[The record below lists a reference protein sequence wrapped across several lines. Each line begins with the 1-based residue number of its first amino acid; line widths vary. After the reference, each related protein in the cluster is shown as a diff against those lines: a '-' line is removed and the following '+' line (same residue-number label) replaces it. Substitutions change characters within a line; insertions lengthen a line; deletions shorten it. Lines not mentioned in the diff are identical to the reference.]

1 MDDLA
6 RTDPEIFAVIEREYQ
21 RQLNKLEMI
30 ASENF
35 VSNAV
40 LQAQGSILTHKY
52 AEGYP
57 GRRFYGGCQNV
68 DTAENLALS
77 RVKELFGAN
86 YANVQP
92 HSGTQANMA
101 VYFSFLKP
109 GDTILGM
116 DLAHGGHLSHGA
128 SVNFSGRLFKAV
140 TYGVDRRTEEID
152 FDVVAAAARQHRPR
166 MIIAGASAY
175 PRVLNFERFAAIA
188 REVEAYLLVDMA
200 HIAGLIA
207 GGLHPSPMA
216 VADFVTS
223 TTHKTMRGPRGGLIL
238 AQPQHGKALDS
249 QIFPGIQG
257 GPLMH
262 IIAAKAVAFKEALAP
277 SFRRYQE
284 QIVAN
289 ARTLAREFTKQGY
302 RLVAGGTDT
311 HLILMDLTPTNLTGL
326 EAEETLDMA
335 GITVN
340 KNAIPFDQRSP
351 RITSGIRLGTPAL
364 TTRGMKEPEMEI
376 IAGLIHQA
384 LSAPKDTAR
393 LQKLESQVK
402 EMCRSFP
409 RLFAEEWLMDHP
421 AQPCAGCGSSEQTPL
436 NNPRFPG

>member
-1 MDDLA
+1 MDQMDDLA
-6 RTDPEIFAVIEREYQ
+6 RIDPAIYSVIERERQ
-21 RQLNKLEMI
+21 RQLHKLELI

-57 GRRFYGGCQNV
+57 GRRFYGGCEFV

-77 RVKELFGAN
+77 RVKEIFGAA

-101 VYFSFLKP
+101 VYFSVLKP

-116 DLAHGGHLSHGA
+116 DLSHGGHLSHGA
-128 SVNFSGRLFKAV
+128 RVNFSGRLYKAV
-140 TYGVDRRTEEID
+140 TYGVDHQSEEVD
-152 FDVVAAAARQHRPR
+152 FAVVREVARKHRPK

-175 PRVLNFERFAAIA
+175 PRTLDFSKFAEIA
-188 REVEAYLLVDMA
+188 REVEAYLMVDIA

-207 GGLHPSPMA
+207 GGLHPNPLPA
-216 VADFVTS
+216 ADFVTS
-223 TTHKTMRGPRGGLIL
+223 TTHKTLRGPRGGLIL
-238 AQPQHGKALDS
+238 AQAKYGKSLDS

-262 IIAAKAVAFKEALAP
+262 IIAAKAVSFKEALAP
-277 SFRRYQE
+277 SFKRYQA

-289 ARTLAREFTKQGY
+289 ARTLGRAFTQRGY

-311 HLILMDLTPTNLTGL
+311 HLLLVDLNATGLTGQK
-326 EAEETLDMA
+326 AEEALDRA

-340 KNAIPFDQRSP
+340 KNAIPFDRRP
-351 RITSGIRLGTPAL
+351 PTITSGIRVGTPAL
-364 TTRGMKEPEMEI
+364 TTRGMKEKEMEVV
-376 IAGLIHQA
+376 ADFMHQA
-384 LSAPKDTAR
+384 LSSPRDTHLLAR
-393 LQKLESQVK
+393 LADQVQDF
-402 EMCRSFP
+402 CAQFP
-409 RLFAEEWLMDHP
+409 LFAEEWT
-421 AQPCAGCGSSEQTPL
+421 AI
-436 NNPRFPG
+436 

>member
-1 MDDLA
+1 MMDQMDDLA
-6 RTDPEIFAVIEREYQ
+6 RIDPAIYAVIERERQ
-21 RQLNKLEMI
+21 RQLDKLEMI

-57 GRRFYGGCQNV
+57 GRRFYGGCEYV

-77 RVKELFGAN
+77 RVKELFGAA

-92 HSGTQANMA
+92 HSGSQANMA

-128 SVNFSGRLFKAV
+128 AVNFSGRLYHAV
-140 TYGVDRRTEEID
+140 SYGVDRQTEEVD
-152 FDVVAAAARQHRPR
+152 FTALREAALKHRPK

-175 PRVLNFERFAAIA
+175 PRTLDFSRFAEIA
-188 REVEAYLLVDMA
+188 REVGAYLMVDMA

-207 GGLHPSPMA
+207 VGLHPNPVP
-216 VADFVTS
+216 VADFITS

-238 AQPQHGKALDS
+238 GKAEYGKAIDS

-262 IIAAKAVAFKEALAP
+262 IIAAKAVSFKEALAP
-277 SFRRYQE
+277 SFKRYQA

-289 ARTLAREFTKQGY
+289 ARTLAQEFLQRGY

-311 HLILMDLTPTNLTGL
+311 HLILMDISASGLTGRQ
-326 EAEETLDMA
+326 AEEALDRA

-340 KNAIPFDQRSP
+340 KNSIPFDQRP
-351 RITSGIRLGTPAL
+351 PTITSGIRVGTPAL
-364 TTRGMKEPEMEI
+364 TTRGMKEEEMVI
-376 IAGLIHQA
+376 IADFMHQA
-384 LSAPKDTAR
+384 LTATSNTELLAR
-393 LQKLESQVK
+393 LEAQVR
-402 EMCRSFP
+402 EFCSHFP
-409 RLFAEEWLMDHP
+409 LFAEEWSAAEKDAFP
-421 AQPCAGCGSSEQTPL
+421 VSIPL
-436 NNPRFPG
+436 TSR

>member
-1 MDDLA
+1 MDQMDDLA
-6 RTDPEIFAVIEREYQ
+6 RIDPAIYSVIERERQ
-21 RQLNKLEMI
+21 RQLHKLELI

-57 GRRFYGGCQNV
+57 GRRFYGGCEFV

-77 RVKELFGAN
+77 RVKEIFGAA

-101 VYFSFLKP
+101 VYFSVLKP

-116 DLAHGGHLSHGA
+116 DLSHGGHLSHGA
-128 SVNFSGRLFKAV
+128 PVNFSGRLYKAV
-140 TYGVDRRTEEID
+140 TYGVDRQSEEVD
-152 FDVVAAAARQHRPR
+152 FAVVRELARKHRPR

-175 PRVLNFERFAAIA
+175 PRTLEFSKFAEIA
-188 REVEAYLLVDMA
+188 REVEAYLMVDMA

-207 GGLHPSPMA
+207 GGLHPNPLPA
-216 VADFVTS
+216 ADFVTS
-223 TTHKTMRGPRGGLIL
+223 TTHKTLRGPRGGLIL
-238 AQPQHGKALDS
+238 AQAQYGKSLDS

-262 IIAAKAVAFKEALAP
+262 IIAAKAVSFKEALAP
-277 SFRRYQE
+277 SFKRYQA

-289 ARTLAREFTKQGY
+289 ARTLGRAFTQRGY

-311 HLILMDLTPTNLTGL
+311 HLLLVDLNATGLTGR
-326 EAEETLDMA
+326 EAEEALDRA

-340 KNAIPFDQRSP
+340 KNAIPFDQRP
-351 RITSGIRLGTPAL
+351 PTITSGIRVGTPAI
-364 TTRGMKEPEMEI
+364 TTRGMREQEMEVV
-376 IAGLIHQA
+376 ADFMHQA
-384 LSAPKDTAR
+384 LSSPRDTHLLAR
-393 LQKLESQVK
+393 LADQVQDF
-402 EMCRSFP
+402 CAQFP
-409 RLFAEEWLMDHP
+409 LFAEEWT
-421 AQPCAGCGSSEQTPL
+421 AV
-436 NNPRFPG
+436 

>member
-1 MDDLA
+1 MDELA
-6 RTDPEIFAVIEREYQ
+6 RTDPEIFAVIERERQ
-21 RQLNKLEMI
+21 RQLTKLEMI

-35 VSNAV
+35 VSAAV

-57 GRRFYGGCQNV
+57 GRRFYGGCEYV

-77 RVKELFGAN
+77 RVKELFGAA

-92 HSGTQANMA
+92 HSGSQANMA

-116 DLAHGGHLSHGA
+116 DLSHGGHLSHGA

-140 TYGVDRRTEEID
+140 TYGVDRQTEQVD
-152 FDVVAAAARQHRPR
+152 FATVAELARQHQPK

-175 PRVLNFERFAAIA
+175 PRTLDFNRFAEIA
-188 REVEAYLLVDMA
+188 AEVGAYLLVDMA
-200 HIAGLIA
+200 HIAGLVA
-207 GGLHPSPMA
+207 AGLHPSP
-216 VADFVTS
+216 VPTADFITS
-223 TTHKTMRGPRGGLIL
+223 TTHKTLRGPRGGLIL
-238 AQPQHGKALDS
+238 AQPQYGKALDS

-284 QIVAN
+284 QIVVN
-289 ARTLAREFTKQGY
+289 ARILAQEFIKHGY

-311 HLILMDLTPTNLTGL
+311 HLILLDLTPTGLTGR
-326 EAEETLDMA
+326 EAEETLDLA
-335 GITVN
+335 GMTVN
-340 KNAIPFDQRSP
+340 KNAIPFDRRP
-351 RITSGIRLGTPAL
+351 PTITSGIRLGTPAL
-364 TTRGMKEPEMEI
+364 TTRGMKEPEMKI
-376 IAGLIHQA
+376 IAELIHQA
-384 LSAPKDTAR
+384 LSAPKDLAR
-393 LQKLESQVK
+393 LQNLDGQVK
-402 EMCRSFP
+402 ELCQSFP
-409 RLFAEEWLMDHP
+409 LLFAEEWLMNRP
-421 AQPCAGCGSSEQTPL
+421 TRSCAVRG
-436 NNPRFPG
+436 

>member
-1 MDDLA
+1 MMDKMDDLA
-6 RTDPEIFAVIEREYQ
+6 RVDPAIYAVIERERQ
-21 RQLNKLEMI
+21 RQLHKLEMI

-57 GRRFYGGCQNV
+57 GRRFYGGCEYV

-77 RVKELFGAN
+77 RVKEIFGAD

-92 HSGTQANMA
+92 HSGSQANMA

-109 GDTILGM
+109 GDTIMGR

-128 SVNFSGRLFKAV
+128 AVNFSGRLFKAV
-140 TYGVDRRTEEID
+140 TYGVDRQTEQVD
-152 FDVVAAAARQHRPR
+152 FDTVRELALQHRPR
-166 MIIAGASAY
+166 LIIAGASAY
-175 PRVLNFERFAAIA
+175 PRTLDFGRFAEIA
-188 REVEAYLLVDMA
+188 REAEAYLMVDMA
-200 HIAGLIA
+200 HIAGLIGA
-207 GGLHPSPMA
+207 GLHPNPVP

-223 TTHKTMRGPRGGLIL
+223 TTHKTLRGPRGGLIL
-238 AQPQHGKALDS
+238 AQAQYGKSLDS

-277 SFRRYQE
+277 SFKRYQE
-284 QIVAN
+284 QILAN
-289 ARTLAREFTKQGY
+289 ARTLAQEFLQRGY

-311 HLILMDLTPTNLTGL
+311 HLILVDLSPNGLTGRQ
-326 EAEETLDMA
+326 AEEALDQA

-340 KNAIPFDQRSP
+340 KNAIPFDERP
-351 RITSGIRLGTPAL
+351 PTVTSGIRVGTPAL
-364 TTRGMKEPEMEI
+364 TTRGMKEKEMRT
-376 IAGLIHQA
+376 IADFMHQA
-384 LSAPKDTAR
+384 LTAPDDTELLA
-393 LQKLESQVK
+393 KLEAQVK
-402 EMCRSFP
+402 DFCSHYP
-409 RLFAEEWLMDHP
+409 LFAGEWS
-421 AQPCAGCGSSEQTPL
+421 AA
-436 NNPRFPG
+436 

>member
-1 MDDLA
+1 MMDQMDDLA
-6 RTDPEIFAVIEREYQ
+6 RIDPAIYAVIERERQ
-21 RQLNKLEMI
+21 RQLHKLELI

-57 GRRFYGGCQNV
+57 GKRFYGGCEYV

-77 RVKELFGAN
+77 RVKEIFGAP

-92 HSGTQANMA
+92 HSGSQANMA

-109 GDTILGM
+109 GDTIMGM

-128 SVNFSGRLFKAV
+128 SVNFSGRLFKSV
-140 TYGVDRRTEEID
+140 TYGVDRETEQVD
-152 FDVVAAAARQHRPR
+152 FAALEELAQKHHPK

-175 PRVLNFERFAAIA
+175 PRTFDFSRFAEIA
-188 REVEAYLLVDMA
+188 REVGAYLMVDMA
-200 HIAGLIA
+200 HIAGLIGA
-207 GGLHPSPMA
+207 GLHPNPVS

-223 TTHKTMRGPRGGLIL
+223 TTHKTLRGPRGGLIL
-238 AQPQHGKALDS
+238 ARAEYGKALDS

-262 IIAAKAVAFKEALAP
+262 IIAAKAVAFKEALAS
-277 SFRRYQE
+277 SFKSYQ
-284 QIVAN
+284 QQTVAN
-289 ARTLAREFTKQGY
+289 ARILAQEFLKQGY

-311 HLILMDLTPTNLTGL
+311 HLILVDLSPQGLTGR
-326 EAEETLDMA
+326 EAEEALDRA

-340 KNAIPFDQRSP
+340 KNAIPFDQRP
-351 RITSGIRLGTPAL
+351 PTVTSGIRVGTPAP
-364 TTRGMKEPEMEI
+364 TTRGLKEKEMVT
-376 IAGLIHQA
+376 IADFMHQV
-384 LSAPKDTAR
+384 LSAPGDTD
-393 LQKLESQVK
+393 LQAKIQVQVRDF
-402 EMCRSFP
+402 CSHYP
-409 RLFAEEWLMDHP
+409 LFAEEWT
-421 AQPCAGCGSSEQTPL
+421 AV
-436 NNPRFPG
+436 

>member
-1 MDDLA
+1 MMDQMDDLA
-6 RTDPEIFAVIEREYQ
+6 RIDPAIYAVIEREWQ
-21 RQLNKLEMI
+21 RQLHKLELI

-57 GRRFYGGCQNV
+57 GRRFYGGCEYV

-77 RVKELFGAN
+77 RVKEIFGAP

-92 HSGTQANMA
+92 HSGSQANMA

-109 GDTILGM
+109 GDTIMGM

-128 SVNFSGRLFKAV
+128 AVNFSGRLFKSV
-140 TYGVDRRTEEID
+140 TYGVDRQTEQVD
-152 FDVVAAAARQHRPR
+152 FVSLRELALKHRPR

-175 PRVLNFERFAAIA
+175 PRILDFSRFADIA
-188 REVEAYLLVDMA
+188 REVKAYLMVDMA
-200 HIAGLIA
+200 HIAGLIGA
-207 GGLHPSPMA
+207 GLHPNPVL

-223 TTHKTMRGPRGGLIL
+223 TTHKTLRGPRGGLIL
-238 AQPQHGKALDS
+238 ARAEYGKALDS

-277 SFRRYQE
+277 SFKRYQV
-284 QIVAN
+284 QTVAN
-289 ARTLAREFTKQGY
+289 ARTLAQEFLKRGY

-311 HLILMDLTPTNLTGL
+311 HLILVDVSPNGLTGRV
-326 EAEETLDMA
+326 AEEALDRA

-340 KNAIPFDQRSP
+340 KNAIPFDQRP
-351 RITSGIRLGTPAL
+351 PTVTSGIRVGTPAL
-364 TTRGMKEPEMEI
+364 TTRGMKEKEMVA
-376 IAGLIHQA
+376 IANFMHQV
-384 LSAPKDTAR
+384 LSAPGDTD
-393 LQKLESQVK
+393 LQAKLQVQVRDFCSQY
-402 EMCRSFP
+402 P
-409 RLFAEEWLMDHP
+409 LFAEEWGVL
-421 AQPCAGCGSSEQTPL
+421 
-436 NNPRFPG
+436 

>member
-1 MDDLA
+1 MEELA
-6 RTDPEIFAVIEREYQ
+6 RTDPEIYAVIERERQ

-35 VSNAV
+35 VSAAV

-57 GRRFYGGCQNV
+57 GRRFYGGCEYV

-77 RVKELFGAN
+77 RVKELFGAA

-128 SVNFSGRLFKAV
+128 SVNFSGRLYNAV

-152 FDVVAAAARQHRPR
+152 FDVVAELARQHRPK
-166 MIIAGASAY
+166 MIVAGASAY
-175 PRVLNFERFAAIA
+175 PRTLDFDRFAEIA
-188 REVEAYLLVDMA
+188 REVGAYLMVDMA

-207 GGLHPSPMA
+207 VGIHPNPLP

-223 TTHKTMRGPRGGLIL
+223 TTHKTLRGPRGGLIL
-238 AQPQHGKALDS
+238 AQPQYGKALDS

-262 IIAAKAVAFKEALAP
+262 IIAAKAVAFKEAQGP

-284 QIVAN
+284 QTVAN
-289 ARTLAREFTKQGY
+289 ARTLAREFIRHGY

-311 HLILMDLTPTNLTGL
+311 HLILLDLTPTGLTGRK
-326 EAEETLDMA
+326 AEEALDQA
-335 GITVN
+335 GVTVN
-340 KNAIPFDQRSP
+340 KNSIPFDQRSP
-351 RITSGIRLGTPAL
+351 RTTSGIRIGTPAL

-384 LSAPKDTAR
+384 LSATTDVPR
-393 LQKLESQVK
+393 LQQLEAQVK
-402 EMCRSFP
+402 ELCRSYP
-409 RLFAEEWLMDHP
+409 LLFSEEWLLD
-421 AQPCAGCGSSEQTPL
+421 QPGPSCAARSS
-436 NNPRFPG
+436 F

>member
-1 MDDLA
+1 MDQMDDLA
-6 RTDPEIFAVIEREYQ
+6 RIDPAIYSVIERERQ
-21 RQLNKLEMI
+21 RQLQKLELI

-35 VSNAV
+35 VSKAV

-57 GRRFYGGCQNV
+57 GRRFYGGCEFV

-77 RVKELFGAN
+77 RVKEIFGAA

-116 DLAHGGHLSHGA
+116 DLSHGGHLSHGA
-128 SVNFSGRLFKAV
+128 PVNFSGRLYKAV
-140 TYGVDRRTEEID
+140 TYGVDRQSEEVD
-152 FDVVAAAARQHRPR
+152 FAVVRELALKHRPK

-175 PRVLNFERFAAIA
+175 PRILDFSKFAEIA
-188 REVEAYLLVDMA
+188 GEVGAYLMVDMA

-207 GGLHPSPMA
+207 GGLHPNPLPA
-216 VADFVTS
+216 ADFVTS
-223 TTHKTMRGPRGGLIL
+223 TTHKTLRGPRGGLIL
-238 AQPQHGKALDS
+238 AQAKYGKALDS

-262 IIAAKAVAFKEALAP
+262 IIAAKAVSFKEALAP
-277 SFRRYQE
+277 SFNRYQA

-289 ARTLAREFTKQGY
+289 ARTLGEAFTHRGY

-311 HLILMDLTPTNLTGL
+311 HLLLVDLNATGLTGR
-326 EAEETLDMA
+326 EAEEALDRA

-340 KNAIPFDQRSP
+340 KNAIPFDQRP
-351 RITSGIRLGTPAL
+351 PTITSGIRVGTPAL
-364 TTRGMKEPEMEI
+364 TTRGMKEKEMEVV
-376 IAGLIHQA
+376 ADFMDQA
-384 LSAPKDTAR
+384 LSSPMDTHLLAR
-393 LQKLESQVK
+393 LADQVQDF
-402 EMCRSFP
+402 CAQFP
-409 RLFAEEWLMDHP
+409 LFAEEWI
-421 AQPCAGCGSSEQTPL
+421 GV
-436 NNPRFPG
+436 

>member
-1 MDDLA
+1 MEELA
-6 RTDPEIFAVIEREYQ
+6 RTDPEIFALIERERQ
-21 RQLNKLEMI
+21 RQLNNLEMI

-35 VSNAV
+35 ISAAV

-57 GRRFYGGCQNV
+57 GRRFYGGCEFV

-77 RVKELFGAN
+77 RVKELFGAD

-116 DLAHGGHLSHGA
+116 DLTHGGHLSHGA

-140 TYGVDRRTEEID
+140 TYGVDRHTEKVD
-152 FDVVAAAARQHRPR
+152 FEVVAELARRHRPKL
-166 MIIAGASAY
+166 IIAGASAY
-175 PRVLNFERFAAIA
+175 PRILDFDRFAEIA
-188 REVEAYLLVDMA
+188 REVEAYCMVDMA

-207 GGLHPSPMA
+207 GGLHPNPLPA
-216 VADFVTS
+216 ADFVTS
-223 TTHKTMRGPRGGLIL
+223 TTHKTLRGPRGGLIL
-238 AQPQHGKALDS
+238 AQPQYGKALDS

-262 IIAAKAVAFKEALAP
+262 IIAAKAVAFREALDP

-289 ARTLAREFTKQGY
+289 ARALAKEFLRYGY

-311 HLILMDLTPTNLTGL
+311 HLILVDLTPTGLTGR
-326 EAEETLDMA
+326 EAEEVLDLA

-340 KNAIPFDQRSP
+340 KNSIPFDQRSP
-351 RITSGIRLGTPAL
+351 TVTSGIRLGTPAL

-384 LSAPKDTAR
+384 LSAPEDTAR
-393 LQKLESQVK
+393 LQKLDGQVK
-402 EMCRSFP
+402 ELCRCFP
-409 RLFAEEWLMDHP
+409 LLFAEEWLMDHP
-421 AQPCAGCGSSEQTPL
+421 APSCAARGS
-436 NNPRFPG
+436 F

>member
-1 MDDLA
+1 MDNMEDLA
-6 RTDPEIFAVIEREYQ
+6 RVDPAIYAVIERERQ

-57 GRRFYGGCQNV
+57 GRRFYGGCEYV
-68 DTAENLALS
+68 DTAEDLALS
-77 RVKELFGAN
+77 RVKEIFGAA

-92 HSGTQANMA
+92 HSGSQANMA
-101 VYFSFLKP
+101 VYFSILKP

-128 SVNFSGRLFKAV
+128 AVNFSGRLFKAV
-140 TYGVDRRTEEID
+140 TYGVERQSEQVD
-152 FDVVAAAARQHRPR
+152 FAAVREAARQHRPKL
-166 MIIAGASAY
+166 IIAGASAY
-175 PRVLNFERFAAIA
+175 PRTLDFARFAEIA
-188 REVEAYLLVDMA
+188 REVAAYLMVDMA

-207 GGLHPSPMA
+207 AGFHPNPVP

-223 TTHKTMRGPRGGLIL
+223 TTHKTLRGPRGGLIL
-238 AQPQHGKALDS
+238 AQPQYGKALDS

-262 IIAAKAVAFKEALAP
+262 IIAAKAVSFKEALAS
-277 SFRRYQE
+277 SFKRYQA
-284 QIVAN
+284 QIIAN
-289 ARTLAREFTKQGY
+289 ARTLAQEFLKRGY

-311 HLILMDLTPTNLTGL
+311 HLILVDLSPNGLTGRQ
-326 EAEETLDMA
+326 AEEALDRA

-340 KNAIPFDQRSP
+340 KNAIPFDQRP
-351 RITSGIRLGTPAL
+351 PTVTSGIRVGTPAL
-364 TTRGMKEPEMEI
+364 TTRGMKEKEMET
-376 IAGLIHQA
+376 IADFMHQA
-384 LSAPKDTAR
+384 LSAPTDTE
-393 LQKLESQVK
+393 LLVKLEAQVR
-402 EMCRSFP
+402 EFCSHYP
-409 RLFAEEWLMDHP
+409 LFAEEW
-421 AQPCAGCGSSEQTPL
+421 SVV
-436 NNPRFPG
+436 

>member
-1 MDDLA
+1 MDQMDDLA
-6 RTDPEIFAVIEREYQ
+6 RIDPAIYSVIERERQ
-21 RQLNKLEMI
+21 RQLHKLELI

-57 GRRFYGGCQNV
+57 GRRFYGGCEFV

-77 RVKELFGAN
+77 RVKEIFGAA

-101 VYFSFLKP
+101 VYFSVLQP

-116 DLAHGGHLSHGA
+116 DLSHGGHLSHGA
-128 SVNFSGRLFKAV
+128 PVNFSGRLYKAV
-140 TYGVDRRTEEID
+140 TYGVDRQSEEVD
-152 FDVVAAAARQHRPR
+152 FAVVQELARKHRPK

-175 PRVLNFERFAAIA
+175 PRILDFSRFAEIA
-188 REVEAYLLVDMA
+188 REVEAYLMVDMA

-207 GGLHPSPMA
+207 GGLHPNPLPA
-216 VADFVTS
+216 ADFVTS
-223 TTHKTMRGPRGGLIL
+223 TTHKTLRGPRGGLIL
-238 AQPQHGKALDS
+238 AWAKYGKSLDS

-262 IIAAKAVAFKEALAP
+262 IIAAKAVSFKEALAP
-277 SFRRYQE
+277 SFKRYQA

-289 ARTLAREFTKQGY
+289 ARTLGKAFTSRGY

-311 HLILMDLTPTNLTGL
+311 HLLLVDLNATGLTGQ
-326 EAEETLDMA
+326 EAEEALDRA

-340 KNAIPFDQRSP
+340 KNAIPFDQRP
-351 RITSGIRLGTPAL
+351 PTITSGIRVGTPAL
-364 TTRGMKEPEMEI
+364 TTRGMKEQEMEVV
-376 IAGLIHQA
+376 ADFMHQA
-384 LSAPKDTAR
+384 LSAPMDTHLLAR
-393 LQKLESQVK
+393 LADQVQDF
-402 EMCRSFP
+402 CAQFP
-409 RLFAEEWLMDHP
+409 LFAEEWT
-421 AQPCAGCGSSEQTPL
+421 GV
-436 NNPRFPG
+436 

>member
-1 MDDLA
+1 MDQMDDLA
-6 RTDPEIFAVIEREYQ
+6 RIDPAIYSVIERERQ
-21 RQLNKLEMI
+21 RQLHKLELI

-57 GRRFYGGCQNV
+57 GRRFYGGCEFV
-68 DTAENLALS
+68 DTAENLALN
-77 RVKELFGAN
+77 RVKEIFGAA

-101 VYFSFLKP
+101 VYFSVLKP

-116 DLAHGGHLSHGA
+116 DLSHGGHLSHGA
-128 SVNFSGRLFKAV
+128 PVNFSGRLYKAV
-140 TYGVDRRTEEID
+140 TYGVDRQSEEVD
-152 FDVVAAAARQHRPR
+152 FAVVRELARKHRPR

-175 PRVLNFERFAAIA
+175 PRTLEFSKFAEIA
-188 REVEAYLLVDMA
+188 REVEAYLMVDMA

-207 GGLHPSPMA
+207 GGLHPNPLPA
-216 VADFVTS
+216 ADFVTS
-223 TTHKTMRGPRGGLIL
+223 TTHKTLRGPRGGLIL
-238 AQPQHGKALDS
+238 AQAQYGKSLDS

-262 IIAAKAVAFKEALAP
+262 IIAAKAVSFKEALAP
-277 SFRRYQE
+277 SFKRYQA

-289 ARTLAREFTKQGY
+289 ARTLGRAFTQRGY

-311 HLILMDLTPTNLTGL
+311 HLLLVDLNATGLTGR
-326 EAEETLDMA
+326 EAEEALDRA

-340 KNAIPFDQRSP
+340 KNAIPFDQRP
-351 RITSGIRLGTPAL
+351 PTITSGIRVGTPAI
-364 TTRGMKEPEMEI
+364 TTRGMKEQEMEVV
-376 IAGLIHQA
+376 ADFMHQA
-384 LSAPKDTAR
+384 LSSPRDTHLLAR
-393 LQKLESQVK
+393 LADQVQDF
-402 EMCRSFP
+402 CAQFP
-409 RLFAEEWLMDHP
+409 LFAEEWT
-421 AQPCAGCGSSEQTPL
+421 AV
-436 NNPRFPG
+436 

>member
-6 RTDPEIFAVIEREYQ
+6 RTDPEIFAVIEHERQ
-21 RQLNKLEMI
+21 RQLNKLELI

-57 GRRFYGGCQNV
+57 GRRFYGGCEYV

-77 RVKELFGAN
+77 RVKDLFGAG

-101 VYFSFLKP
+101 VYFSFLQP

-116 DLAHGGHLSHGA
+116 GLSHGGHLSHGA
-128 SVNFSGRLFKAV
+128 PMNFSGRLFKGV
-140 TYGVDRRTEEID
+140 TYGVDRQTEEVD
-152 FDVVAAAARQHRPR
+152 LTVVAELARQHRPK

-175 PRVLNFERFAAIA
+175 PRSLDFQRFAEIA
-188 REVEAYLLVDMA
+188 QEVGAYLMVDMA

-207 GGLHPSPMA
+207 AGLHPNPVPA
-216 VADFVTS
+216 ADFVTS
-223 TTHKTMRGPRGGLIL
+223 TTHKTLRGPRGGLIL
-238 AQPQHGKALDS
+238 AQPQYGKALDS

-289 ARTLAREFTKQGY
+289 ARTLAGEFVKRGY

-311 HLILMDLTPTNLTGL
+311 HLILMDLTSTGLTGQ
-326 EAEETLDMA
+326 EAEDALDLA

-340 KNAIPFDQRSP
+340 KNSIPYDLKP
-351 RITSGIRLGTPAL
+351 PTVTSGIRLGTPAL

-376 IAGLIHQA
+376 IARLIHQA
-384 LSAPKDTAR
+384 LSAPKDKAR
-393 LQKLESQVK
+393 LQRLEGQVR
-402 EMCRSFP
+402 ELCRSFP
-409 RLFAEEWLMDHP
+409 VLFAEEWLLDHP
-421 AQPCAGCGSSEQTPL
+421 APSCAAHLSY
-436 NNPRFPG
+436 

>member
-6 RTDPEIFAVIEREYQ
+6 RTDPEIFAVIERERQ
-21 RQLNKLEMI
+21 RQLTKLEMI

-57 GRRFYGGCQNV
+57 GRRFYGGCEYV

-77 RVKELFGAN
+77 RVKELFGAD

-92 HSGTQANMA
+92 HSGSQANMA

-128 SVNFSGRLFKAV
+128 PVNFSGRLFKSI
-140 TYGVDRRTEEID
+140 TYGVDRQTEEVD
-152 FDVVAAAARQHRPR
+152 FAMVAELARQHHPK

-175 PRVLNFERFAAIA
+175 PRIFDFDRFAEIA
-188 REVEAYLLVDMA
+188 REVGAYLMVDMA

-207 GGLHPSPMA
+207 AGLHPSPVS
-216 VADFVTS
+216 VADFITS
-223 TTHKTMRGPRGGLIL
+223 TTHKTLRGPRGGLIL
-238 AQPQHGKALDS
+238 AHPQYGKALDS

-277 SFRRYQE
+277 SFRHYQE

-289 ARTLAREFTKQGY
+289 ARTLAREFIKYGY

-311 HLILMDLTPTNLTGL
+311 HLILLDLTPTGLTGR
-326 EAEETLDMA
+326 EAEEALDLA

-340 KNAIPFDQRSP
+340 KNAIPFDQRP
-351 RITSGIRLGTPAL
+351 PTITSGIRLGTPAL

-384 LSAPKDTAR
+384 LSAPKDAAR
-393 LQKLESQVK
+393 LQKLDGQVK
-402 EMCRSFP
+402 EICRIFP

-421 AQPCAGCGSSEQTPL
+421 ARPSAGCGDLRTSP
-436 NNPRFPG
+436 

>member
-1 MDDLA
+1 MMDELA
-6 RTDPEIFAVIEREYQ
+6 RTDPEIAAVIERERL

-35 VSNAV
+35 VSAAV
-40 LQAQGSILTHKY
+40 MEAQGSILTHKY

-57 GRRFYGGCQNV
+57 GRRFYGGCEFV

-77 RVKELFGAN
+77 RVKELFGAP

-109 GDTILGM
+109 GDTIMGM

-128 SVNFSGRLFKAV
+128 AVNFSGRLFQAV
-140 TYGVDRRTEEID
+140 AYGVDRQSEEVD
-152 FDVVAAAARQHRPR
+152 FAVVAELARRHRPK
-166 MIIAGASAY
+166 MLIAGASAY
-175 PRVLNFERFAAIA
+175 PRLLDFARFADIA
-188 REVEAYLLVDMA
+188 REVGAYLMVDMA

-207 GGLHPSPMA
+207 AGCHPNPVP

-223 TTHKTMRGPRGGLIL
+223 TTHKTLRGPRGGLIL
-238 AQPQHGKALDS
+238 AREKYGKSLDS
-249 QIFPGIQG
+249 QIFPGMQG

-262 IIAAKAVAFKEALAP
+262 IIAAKAVAFKEALGP
-277 SFRRYQE
+277 SFRPYQE

-289 ARTLAREFTKQGY
+289 SRTLAREFLKRGY

-311 HLILMDLTPTNLTGL
+311 HLILVDLSATGLTGK
-326 EAEETLDMA
+326 EAEAALDLA

-340 KNAIPFDQRSP
+340 KNSIPFDSRP
-351 RITSGIRLGTPAL
+351 PTITSGIRVGTPAL

-376 IAGLIHQA
+376 IADFMHQA
-384 LSAPKDTAR
+384 LTAAKDPAR
-393 LQKLESQVK
+393 LEKMEGQVRDL
-402 EMCRSFP
+402 CRQFP
-409 RLFAEEWLMDHP
+409 LFATEWE
-421 AQPCAGCGSSEQTPL
+421 S
-436 NNPRFPG
+436 

>member
-1 MDDLA
+1 MEDLA
-6 RTDPEIFAVIEREYQ
+6 RTDPEIFAVIERERQ

-35 VSNAV
+35 VSGAV

-57 GRRFYGGCQNV
+57 GRRFYGGCEFV
-68 DTAENLALS
+68 DTAETLALN
-77 RVKELFGAN
+77 RVKELFGAT

-128 SVNFSGRLFKAV
+128 PVNFSGRLYHAV
-140 TYGVDRRTEEID
+140 TYGVDRRTEEVD
-152 FDVVAAAARQHRPR
+152 FDVVADLARQHRPK
-166 MIIAGASAY
+166 MIVAGASAY
-175 PRVLNFERFAAIA
+175 PRTLDFGRFATIA
-188 REVEAYLLVDMA
+188 QEVGAYLMVDMA

-207 GGLHPSPMA
+207 AGIHPNPLPA
-216 VADFVTS
+216 ADFVTS
-223 TTHKTMRGPRGGLIL
+223 TTHKTLRGPRGGLIL
-238 AQPQHGKALDS
+238 AHPQYGKALDS

-262 IIAAKAVAFKEALAP
+262 IIAAKAVAFKEAQGP

-289 ARTLAREFTKQGY
+289 ARTLAREFTRQGY

-311 HLILMDLTPTNLTGL
+311 HLILLDLTPTGLTGL
-326 EAEETLDMA
+326 EAEEALDQA

-340 KNAIPFDQRSP
+340 KNSIPFDQRSP
-351 RITSGIRLGTPAL
+351 RVTSGIRIGTPAL
-364 TTRGMKEPEMEI
+364 TTRGMKEPEMET

-384 LSAPKDTAR
+384 LSATKDVAR
-393 LQKLESQVK
+393 LQKLEAQVK
-402 EMCRSFP
+402 DLCRSYP
-409 RLFAEEWLMDHP
+409 LLFSEEWLMD
-421 AQPCAGCGSSEQTPL
+421 QPGPSCAARSS
-436 NNPRFPG
+436 F